1 MSQGPFQGSSTTG
14 LNNLPVV
21 VKQMLS
27 FSAAAGC
34 LILAVYLFLL
44 PQLAQSKLEKLQVLG
59 KTQALLF
66 ADLASASL
74 ESGEQNKLIEQLQK
88 FQAETAP
95 GLGEFSQISVILQPE
110 GVYYASTRSEYIGQK
125 GHSSLIGQFAS
136 IEEGPVATQ
145 EIPYQVDGKVK
156 RVYQFLKPIHR
167 LSGEGELRVGTVQ
180 VLIGTENSLE
190 ETGRSLI
197 LHGLWV
203 TACGLILLWLLHL
216 PISSALE
223 RLTLALSQVTTG
235 QLDQDLPVHYKDE
248 IGLVYGAFNQMLG
261 ALRHA
266 QSEAGQRMARSK
278 PSTGGAEL
286 SLRKA
291 DLTCLC
297 ARIPGVSDWVTTEK
311 PEQIAK
317 QIQEFLVPF
326 ETIITENGGQVTK
339 IIGDKVFSLFEGM
352 NGINNALRAALRLNK
367 AWKEQNHQRMVLGQ
381 KMQDYGIGIHAAAG
395 IAGTLGPKTSS
406 YTFIG
411 AAAAAASHLCAC
423 AAREEVLVTNST
435 LERSSVHLQQLL
447 VTELR
452 DRTLGELEEVFSL
465 LEATSSEVEAPKGPV
480 NKEVLKEFIGG
491 TDDVPDML
499 EETLRAAP
507 LELNLEAEP
516 PMPDW
521 NPDDLK
527 AASDGSFWEAV
538 EQAPPKPKNKA

>member
-1 MSQGPFQGSSTTG
+1 MSQGPFQGSTPTG

-34 LILAVYLFLL
+34 LILAMYLFFL
-44 PQLAQSKLEKLQVLG
+44 PQLAQPKLEKLQVLG
-59 KTQALLF
+59 KSQALLF
-66 ADLASASL
+66 ADLASQAL
-74 ESGEQNKLIEQLQK
+74 ETGEQNKLEELLQK

-95 GLGEFSQISVILQPE
+95 SLGEFSQISVILQPE
-110 GVYYASTRSEYIGQK
+110 GTYYASTRSEYIGQK
-125 GHSSLIGQFAS
+125 GHSSLIGQLTS
-136 IEEGPVATQ
+136 TGEGPVLTQ

-156 RVYQFLKPIHR
+156 RVYQFLKPITR
-167 LSGEGELRVGTVQ
+167 LVGESEQRVGTVQ

-203 TACGLILLWLLHL
+203 TASGLVLLWLLYL

-235 QLDQDLPVHYKDE
+235 QLDQDLAVHYKDE

-266 QSEAGQRMARSK
+266 QADAGQRQAKSK
-278 PSTGGAEL
+278 PSSTGAEL

-297 ARIPGVSDWVTTEK
+297 ARIPGVNDWVTTEK

-317 QIQEFLVPF
+317 QIHEFLTPF
-326 ETIITENGGQVTK
+326 ETIIVESGGQVTK
-339 IIGDKVFSLFEGM
+339 IIGDKVFTLFEGM
-352 NGINNALRAALRLNK
+352 NGINNALRASLRLNK
-367 AWKEQNHQRMVLGQ
+367 AWKEQNHQRKVLGQ
-381 KMQDYGIGIHAAAG
+381 KMLDYGIGIHAAAG

-411 AAAAAASHLCAC
+411 AAAAAASYLCAC
-423 AAREEVLVTNST
+423 AGREEVLVTNST
-435 LERSSVHLQQLL
+435 LERSSVHLQQVLL
-447 VTELR
+447 TELR

-465 LEATSSEVEAPKGPV
+465 LEATSSEVAAPKGQI
-480 NKEVLKEFIGG
+480 NKEALQEFVGG
-491 TDDVPDML
+491 TEDVPDML
-499 EETLRAAP
+499 EETLRSAP
-507 LELNLEAEP
+507 LELNLADEP

-538 EQAPPKPKNKA
+538 EQSPPKPKNKE